1 MKHNGHA
8 AEAVD
13 LDGERLG
20 GVGAFIWQ
28 ERERIR
34 AAAARQILDDGAPAP
49 VECRLRGGSMAAA
62 IPQGS
67 RIRIT
72 LSRGP
77 HRIGDIVAFMIGE
90 RIVVHRIV
98 HRARHHWITRG
109 DAMLLP
115 DSPIDDIAVLGHVN
129 EIDSGAGW
137 RPPDAQ
143 SRPPRRDRWLAFAV
157 LAASRVLL
165 LFDADL
171 ARRFIES
178 LDAADQRSAWTRRV
192 LY

>member
-90 RIVVHRIV
+90 RIVVY
-98 HRARHHWITRG
+98 
-109 DAMLLP
+109 
-115 DSPIDDIAVLGHVN
+115 
-129 EIDSGAGW
+129 
-137 RPPDAQ
+137 
-143 SRPPRRDRWLAFAV
+143 SRFSFAFSSAAWLAFEVASAV
-157 LAASRVLL
+157 CPLVRYWA
-165 LFDADL
+165 
-171 ARRFIES
+171 
-178 LDAADQRSAWTRRV
+178 
-192 LY
+192 